1 LLVAP
6 PLREGVVA
14 LYTKERT
21 AAIKQ
26 ILSVKVECI
35 LEELKIRPRIRRPI
49 GGPSPGS
56 RDSARSVARTVPSPR
71 LRRMQPKNPG
81 SGWVQ
86 LRLFPLPPPT
96 KPKGPK
102 KQ

>member
-1 LLVAP
+1 M
-6 PLREGVVA
+6 
-14 LYTKERT
+14 YTKERT

-49 GGPSPGS
+49 GAPSTGL
-56 RDSARSVARTVPSPR
+56 RGLARSVARAVPRPR
-71 LRRMQPKNPG
+71 LRRMQPKDPG

-86 LRLFPLPPPT
+86 LRLFPLPPPK

>member
-1 LLVAP
+1 MLAAP
-6 PLREGVVA
+6 PPTEGVVA
-14 LYTKERT
+14 LYIKERT
-21 AAIKQ
+21 AVIKQ

-35 LEELKIRPRIRRPI
+35 LKELKIRPRMRRPL
-49 GGPSPGS
+49 GGPSSGS
-56 RDSARSVARTVPSPR
+56 RNSARSVARTVPSPR